1 MFDDLKVS
9 DWWFIAIAGLVG
21 YAVVKHF
28 MDKVSPNASDETPG
42 APESN
47 RPDWTHRK
55 QARQS
60 KSDGQTDRDWFRGES
75 EGPKRPHEGES
86 RHDSETQAPPDP
98 KPAESRK
105 TPWYEV
111 LEVGSGASLEE
122 IKLAYKRKI
131 RMYHPDK
138 VAGLAPEFMV
148 VAEAKAKEINVAYQQ
163 ACALR
168 GNQK

>member
-1 MFDDLKVS
+1 MLDDLKVS

-28 MDKVSPNASDETPG
+28 MDKVSPNASDETAG
-42 APESN
+42 APEPN
-47 RPDWTHRK
+47 QPDWANRE
-55 QARQS
+55 QARES
-60 KSDGQTDRDWFRGES
+60 KSDRQTDRDWFRGEG
-75 EGPKRPHEGES
+75 EGTKRHHGNES
-86 RHDSETQAPPDP
+86 RHDSETQDPPDP

-105 TPWYEV
+105 TWYEV
-111 LEVGSGASLEE
+111 LEVGAGASLEE

-168 GNQK
+168 GNQR